1 MPFQEFRRRLA
12 HLFHRD
18 ESAIDLN
25 EEMRL
30 HVDLR
35 ARKLQQQGTPASDA
49 LGAARRQFGNPAM
62 VQDSSSS
69 LWGWTAWERLAQD
82 FRLGLRMLRKTPGFS
97 AVAVLTLALGL
108 GMNTAVFSV
117 VNAVMLRG
125 LPYPEP
131 RQLLSLWEE
140 QIRVGAQGFSSS
152 GASLGGAGT
161 PPRTTVSMAN
171 IGDYRAQTAFSGLA
185 AFDSIQLNLTGNAQ
199 PERLAGEAV
208 TASFFSVL
216 GVHPQLGREFLPE
229 EEGPDGRPAVIITHD
244 FWQQRLGGD
253 TDVLARALV
262 LDGRPYPIVGV
273 LAPDFAS
280 PVQLAN
286 PNRLQFYVP
295 LALSKEI
302 AESRGDHDV
311 NVICRLRPG
320 MTVENARAQLGVL
333 NANLARQYPNTNSN
347 IKAAVAPLGDDL
359 VRNVTDSLVALLG
372 ASGLIVLIT
381 CVNVANLLLVRS
393 IGRRHE
399 TSVRLALGASRFR
412 VIRQFLAESMIVSA
426 AGCAAGI
433 LLGLAMIR
441 AIVALAPRNIPRIQ
455 SVSMDWTVFAM
466 AAAVAVLTGLVFGL
480 APAWQASD
488 AKPAESLKSTGRA
501 VGGPSQVRW
510 RTALTVAEVALSM
523 ILLVGAGL
531 LLKSFVTLM
540 GVDLGFQPDRVLA
553 MNINLPELRYGAGEA
568 RLRFFQQLEE
578 RVSALPGVDAVGFA
592 NRMPLRG
599 GWSTGIRLDATGDAT
614 YTPEAQAVNPGYFP
628 TIGIPLLRG
637 RLLTAEDRRG
647 APYVAVVNQAFA
659 RQYMNNQ
666 DPVGHPL
673 QIGTTRPWMTIVGMV
688 NDIRRGGKEEPIKPQ
703 LYVPAAQNE
712 YPVRLADFAVRTG
725 GNPRQ
730 LLKSIQQQ
738 VWSLDKD
745 QPVTTVRTL
754 EEIVTASA
762 AQRRFQ
768 TTLLLIFAGVA
779 VMLAVIGIYGVLS
792 YAVSQRTS
800 EIGLRMALGAEP
812 RRILALV
819 LRQAGVLIA
828 VGVVLGTAGTF
839 ALTRYLTSL
848 LFGVQPGDLATY
860 LAAAALLA
868 TVSTVAALVPARR
881 GAKIDPIV
889 ALRYE

>member
-1 MPFQEFRRRLA
+1 
-12 HLFHRD
+12 
-18 ESAIDLN
+18 
-25 EEMRL
+25 
-30 HVDLR
+30 
-35 ARKLQQQGTPASDA
+35 
-49 LGAARRQFGNPAM
+49 
-62 VQDSSSS
+62 
-69 LWGWTAWERLAQD
+69 
-82 FRLGLRMLRKTPGFS
+82 
-97 AVAVLTLALGL
+97 
-108 GMNTAVFSV
+108 
-117 VNAVMLRG
+117 
-125 LPYPEP
+125 
-131 RQLLSLWEE
+131 
-140 QIRVGAQGFSSS
+140 
-152 GASLGGAGT
+152 
-161 PPRTTVSMAN
+161 
-171 IGDYRAQTAFSGLA
+171 
-185 AFDSIQLNLTGNAQ
+185 
-199 PERLAGEAV
+199 
-208 TASFFSVL
+208 
-216 GVHPQLGREFLPE
+216 
-229 EEGPDGRPAVIITHD
+229 
-244 FWQQRLGGD
+244 
-253 TDVLARALV
+253 
-262 LDGRPYPIVGV
+262 
-273 LAPDFAS
+273 
-280 PVQLAN
+280 VQLTV

-295 LALSKEI
+295 LALSKDI
-302 AESRGDHDV
+302 AESRGNHDV

-320 MTVENARAQLGVL
+320 VTIENARAQLGVL
-333 NANLARQYPNTNSN
+333 NANLARQYPVTNSN
-347 IKAAVAPLGDDL
+347 IKAVVAPLGDDL

-381 CVNVANLLLVRS
+381 CVNVANLLLVRA

-466 AAAVAVLTGLVFGL
+466 AAAVAVFTGIVFGL

-488 AKPAESLKSTGRA
+488 AKPAESLKSTARA
-501 VGGPSQVRW
+501 VGGHSQVRW

-553 MNINLPELRYGAGEA
+553 MNINLPELRYGAGDA
-568 RLRFFQQLEE
+568 RLRFFRQLEE
-578 RVSALPGVDAVGFA
+578 RVTALPGVEAVGFA

-599 GWSTGIRLDATGDAT
+599 GWSTGIRLDATGDT
-614 YTPEAQAVNPGYFP
+614 RYTPDAQAVNPGYFA
-628 TIGIPLLRG
+628 TIGISLIRG

-647 APYVAVVNQAFA
+647 APHVAVVNQAFA

-666 DPVGHPL
+666 DPVGCRL

-688 NDIRRGGKEEPIKPQ
+688 NDIRRGGKEEPIKPE
-703 LYVPAAQNE
+703 LYLPAAQNE
-712 YPVRLADFAVRTG
+712 YPVRLADFGVRTG

-730 LLKSIQQQ
+730 LLKGIQQQ
-738 VWSLDKD
+738 VWALDKD

-779 VMLAVIGIYGVLS
+779 VLLAVIGIYGVLS

-812 RRILALV
+812 SRILVLV
-819 LRQAGVLIA
+819 LRQAGALIA
-828 VGVVLGTAGTF
+828 VGVALGTAGTF
-839 ALTRYLTSL
+839 ALTTYLRSL
-848 LFGVQPGDLATY
+848 LFGVQPSDLATY

-868 TVSTVAALVPARR
+868 TVSIVAALVPARR